1 MLLEMSSRKTP
12 PIQFIPTS
20 NPVPSPRISHHQAI
34 LIKTK
39 PPQEEDEAKSS
50 RNDQGSKKKN
60 SARQKKKL
68 ESSQIMSNSTL
79 SNIQDSSLNTM
90 MNGDDSFFITR
101 GPQIQFPA
109 VKKQG
114 GSEKNVAPSE
124 VDTALENKKA
134 ELQKIQQLL
143 EQKRKEYEAND
154 IQWKEKELE
163 LTKKRNELDSGHKEM
178 KQFNQINESKIDKYY
193 RKAMEEQKQNE
204 SKRQQIQD
212 LQASIIHLTKQ
223 KKKKE
228 SELKKIHLYQNYL
241 NMVARYDNN
250 TFEDDMD
257 KILKRHEILHN
268 SSTDLEHQIE
278 TKKQLIKHETNDLKN
293 FQKQAQNKL
302 YELNVELQQKRQLLE
317 KLKAKTY
324 SLESAYFQQDLANR
338 KFSQL
343 YSQVVMSINN
353 LHQRCVETRKFKP
366 TQQPKFV
373 TASRI
378 EKNVPEEFR
387 QLQAIQHRIQ
397 DVEYMVNAMKVEAK
411 E

>member
-1 MLLEMSSRKTP
+1 MISRKTP

-20 NPVPSPRISHHQAI
+20 NPVPSPRISHQQPLKAN
-34 LIKTK
+34 
-39 PPQEEDEAKSS
+39 PQQKEDLNST
-50 RNDQGSKKKN
+50 RNDTSSSKKKN

-68 ESSQIMSNSTL
+68 SFENSQSVLLSNSTL
-79 SNIQDSSLNTM
+79 SNVQDTSFNT

-101 GPQIQFPA
+101 GPQIQFPN
-109 VKKQG
+109 VKKHG
-114 GSEKNVAPSE
+114 GGTEKNITPSD
-124 VDTALENKKA
+124 VDIALENKKA

-154 IQWKEKELE
+154 IKWKEKELE

-212 LQASIIHLTKQ
+212 LQATIIHLTKQ

-241 NMVARYDNN
+241 NMVARFDNN

-257 KILKRHEILHN
+257 KILKRYEILHN
-268 SSTDLEHQIE
+268 SSTDLENQIE
-278 TKKQLIKHETNDLKN
+278 TKKQLIKHETNELKN

-302 YELNVELQQKRQLLE
+302 YELNVELQHKRQLLE

-324 SLESAYFQQDLANR
+324 SLESAYSQQDITNR

-366 TQQPKFV
+366 SQQPKFV
-373 TASRI
+373 TASRV

-387 QLQAIQHRIQ
+387 QLQAIQNRIQ
-397 DVEYMVNAMKVEAK
+397 EVEFIVNAIKKAK